1 MEWKCHRCAVQLC
14 TLRYTLNVKYNLQ
27 QLLMNSL
34 LVVVVNLYSSSAPF
48 FVAIKISVYM
58 ATPVQSSIHTI
69 HCL

>member
-1 MEWKCHRCAVQLC
+1 MEVSSLC
-14 TLRYTLNVKYNLQ
+14 GSTLYFALHFQHVKYNLQ

-58 ATPVQSSIHTI
+58 ATPGQSSIHTI
-69 HCL
+69 HYL